1 MYPGCTIGEGMGL
14 SKPCLVELK
23 GITKSFPGVL
33 ANDKIDLSVAK
44 GEIHALLGE
53 NGAGKSTLMNILYGL
68 YEADA
73 GTIYVRGRR
82 ASISSPKDAIALGI
96 GMVHQEFMLIPALT
110 VVENVA
116 LGMHST
122 KEPFTDLDKVRKK
135 LEELAKTYNF
145 KIRLDAK
152 IADLGVGEQ
161 QRVEILKALYRGAEV
176 LILDEPTAVLTPQE
190 TRELFATLRLL
201 VAEGKSV
208 VFISHKLNEV
218 MEISHRI
225 TVLRSGKVIG
235 TVLAKDTTKEELAR
249 MMVGR
254 SVAFEVERGTAKT
267 GQAVLEVK
275 DLVVKDVRGLNV
287 VNGATFD
294 VRAGEILGVAGVDGN
309 GQEEL
314 VEAIAGM
321 RRISDGAVRIG
332 GRDIAGLSPR
342 QVASMGVAHIPASRH
357 KTGLI
362 LDMTVAE
369 NLILQ
374 SQYRSPFSRGG
385 NLDFKIIRD
394 TAKNLMKE
402 FDIRAPNEDTR
413 VRLLSGGNQQK
424 VILARELARK
434 PKVLLA
440 VHPTRGLDVGATE
453 YIRRKIVEAR
463 NSGCA
468 VLLVS
473 TELDE
478 ILNLSDRIA
487 VMYEGQIMG
496 IVDARD
502 AEIEKLGLMMAGSL
516 RLAG

>member
-1 MYPGCTIGEGMGL
+1 MSEPY
-14 SKPCLVELK
+14 LVELK
-23 GITKSFPGVL
+23 GITKSFPGVV
-33 ANDKIDLSVAK
+33 ANDSVDLSVAK

-73 GTIYVRGRR
+73 GIIYVRGRKV
-82 ASISSPKDAIALGI
+82 SISSPKDAIALGI

-110 VVENVA
+110 VIENVA

-122 KEPFTDLDKVRKK
+122 KEPFTDLDTVGKK
-135 LEELAKTYNF
+135 LRELAKVYNF

-225 TVLRSGKVIG
+225 TVLRSGKVMG
-235 TVLAKDTTKEELAR
+235 TVLAKDTSKEELAR

-267 GQAVLEVK
+267 GEAVLEVK
-275 DLVVKDVRGLNV
+275 DLVVKDAWGLNV
-287 VNGATFD
+287 VNGATFE

-321 RRISDGAVRIG
+321 RRVSEGAVRIE

-342 QVASMGVAHIPASRH
+342 QVAGMGVAHIPASRH

-374 SQYRSPFSRGG
+374 SQYRSPFSRRG
-385 NLDFKIIRD
+385 NLDFKVIRE
-394 TAKNLMKE
+394 TARNLMKE
-402 FDIRAPNEDTR
+402 FDIRAPGEDTK

-463 NSGCA
+463 DSGCA

-496 IVDARD
+496 IVDARY

-516 RLAG
+516 RMAG